1 MSALLLALQAVQ
13 WAILAYFVLVNG
25 ALTLLS
31 LSAALDT
38 RRHRLDAYHESRWR
52 LLGSNLTPSISM
64 LVPAYNEEV
73 TIRESVRSFLTLR
86 YPNLEVVVCNDGS
99 RDTTLD
105 VLRATFDLVAVNPIF
120 RRSVESEPVRGVY
133 RSRRHPALV
142 VVDKEN
148 GGRADALN
156 AALNVASGDL
166 VCAVDAD
173 TLIDPEGLLRLVRPF
188 LVDERCV
195 GAGGTIRAVNGCEV
209 RAGRVVKA
217 RAPRAPLAALQTV
230 EYLRAFEVG
239 RVGWNRLGGNLIIS
253 GAFGLFRRD
262 AMIEAG
268 GYHHGSL
275 AEDMELV
282 ATLRR
287 RAYETGAPGRIL
299 FVPDPVAWTE
309 VPESLGNLAR
319 QRSRW
324 HNGLVE
330 VLRRH
335 RDLLLNP
342 RYGSLGLVVVPYYAV
357 IELLAP
363 VVEFVGL
370 VSLALGL
377 ILGAINWPFAILF
390 FLVAYGW
397 GALLTIF
404 AIGLDEWTYKSY
416 GGLGDRLIL
425 LACALVE
432 GIGYRQLTTF
442 WRLQGIWNALRGR
455 SDWGR
460 MTRTGFGVAPP
471 PEADAPR

>member
-1 MSALLLALQAVQ
+1 VTALFFTLQAVQ
-13 WAILAYFVLVNG
+13 WAILFYFVLVNG

-31 LSAALDT
+31 LSAAFDT
-38 RRHRLDAYHESRWR
+38 RRHRLDAFHEGRWR

-86 YPNLEVVVCNDGS
+86 YPNLEVVVANDGS
-99 RDTTLD
+99 RDGTLE
-105 VLRATFDLVAVNPIF
+105 VLRTTFDLVPVNPIF
-120 RRSVESEPVRGVY
+120 RRSVDTEPVRGVY

-173 TLIDPEGLLRLVRPF
+173 TLIDAEGLLRLVRPF
-188 LVDERCV
+188 LVDAECV

-209 RAGRVVKA
+209 RAGRVVRA

-230 EYLRAFEVG
+230 EYMRAFEVG

-253 GAFGLFRRD
+253 GAFGLFRRG

-287 RAYETGAPGRIL
+287 RGYESGTPGRIL
-299 FVPDPVAWTE
+299 FIPDPVAWTE
-309 VPESLGNLAR
+309 VPESIGNLAR

-335 RDLLLNP
+335 RGLLFNP
-342 RYGSLGLVVVPYYAV
+342 RYGLLGMVVAPYYAV

-363 VVEFVGL
+363 IVEFVGL

-397 GALLTIF
+397 GTLLTVF
-404 AIGLDEWTYKSY
+404 AIGLDEWTYTSY
-416 GGLGDRLIL
+416 GGFGDRVVL
-425 LACALVE
+425 LVCALVE

-442 WRLQGIWNALRGR
+442 WRLKGIWNSLRGR
-455 SDWGR
+455 TEWGA
-460 MTRTGFGVAPP
+460 MTRAGFGTTPE
-471 PEADAPR
+471 PEAEAR